1 MHVHAES
8 VQGCAIRVRG
18 SVWHPLYVHYC
29 TSDRYLLAP
38 VSLSRA
44 ERILRST
51 GSAHALVHTLASR
64 WTPSRLTLVR
74 SPLSVLLAR
83 LGYRRTHEKE
93 NEISFPLFSFS
104 SSSSFFFFL
113 FLSIL
118 YFCVYLCRSRPRE
131 VERRRG
137 GARHEGGGIYFC
149 NEILPLR
156 SIGNCT
162 WTVHAHSPRVDS
174 LRVRLG
180 DKDSNRVKFI
190 FTKKCSLIFTFK
202 LAEFARKNLSFVFSI
217 FDEMV
222 NLDWSEWIVR

>member
-93 NEISFPLFSFS
+93 NEISFPLFPLS
-104 SSSSFFFFL
+104 SSSSFFFFYFYL
-113 FLSIL
+113 FYTFACICVGADREKLNDGAVEPGTKVAGFISATK
-118 YFCVYLCRSRPRE
+118 FCHFEVSEIARE
-131 VERRRG
+131 
-137 GARHEGGGIYFC
+137 
-149 NEILPLR
+149 P
-156 SIGNCT
+156 CT
-162 WTVHAHSPRVDS
+162 HT
-174 LRVRLG
+174 RLV
-180 DKDSNRVKFI
+180 STR
-190 FTKKCSLIFTFK
+190 
-202 LAEFARKNLSFVFSI
+202 FVFDSVI
-217 FDEMV
+217 R
-222 NLDWSEWIVR
+222 IRIG